1 MKNKMDKE
9 LKKNMVIGAVA
20 GISGALAGTVAGI
33 ILGSKLSRDYN
44 IMILSNITE
53 TETESLDE
61 DNIDEIQEEKEVI

>member
-44 IMILSNITE
+44 IMILSNIA
-53 TETESLDE
+53 ETESLDE